1 MNSRPQ
7 RPSVAA
13 LAIGL
18 PGGLLAVVIALALLL
33 RVIEV
38 APFSSAERMTLPEA
52 AALESDA
59 DVVRLLRAGADPN
72 RAERVRR
79 TRIRAVNAAMTPL
92 EAAMTS
98 RHVSVM
104 AYLVAGG
111 ARLGTAQMPVLW
123 CLAVSQRNI
132 DAQEWLRAREGFE
145 PPADCADVRYPRIS
159 P

>member
-1 MNSRPQ
+1 MNSQPKL
-7 RPSVAA
+7 VCVDA

-18 PGGLLAVVIALALLL
+18 PGVLLAVVIVLALSL
-33 RVIEV
+33 RAIEV
-38 APFSSAERMTLPEA
+38 APFEPAEHMTLPEA

-104 AYLVAGG
+104 THLVAGG
-111 ARLGTAQMPVLW
+111 ARLEAAQMPVLW

-132 DAQEWLRAREGFE
+132 DAQVWLRAREGFE
-145 PPADCADVRYPRIS
+145 QPADCADVHYPRIG